1 MNVPGQH
8 RGKGRGAWG
17 LSGGLAT
24 RRPVAHH
31 EQQLRNTAITKRKRN
46 HISFFYEKLRNY
58 GNERK
63 VRILA
68 ADSGGSVTSTVFT
81 ERLGG
86 SQDRMP
92 CSARI
97 EATDDIRRLFGDK
110 VTHFQFYADKSPSAR
125 DEYKLRLVFL
135 VPGHK
140 PKKAV
145 SPRLLPPTIAV

>member
-1 MNVPGQH
+1 MSMNVPGQH

-68 ADSGGSVTSTVFT
+68 ADFGGSVTSTIFT

-86 SQDRMP
+86 WRASKLMP
-92 CSARI
+92 RSRRI
-97 EATDDIRRLFGDK
+97 RALFRGAAVHDLSGLRAAL
-110 VTHFQFYADKSPSAR
+110 VSGGSC
-125 DEYKLRLVFL
+125 KLRV
-135 VPGHK
+135 K
-140 PKKAV
+140 PAIRG
-145 SPRLLPPTIAV
+145 P